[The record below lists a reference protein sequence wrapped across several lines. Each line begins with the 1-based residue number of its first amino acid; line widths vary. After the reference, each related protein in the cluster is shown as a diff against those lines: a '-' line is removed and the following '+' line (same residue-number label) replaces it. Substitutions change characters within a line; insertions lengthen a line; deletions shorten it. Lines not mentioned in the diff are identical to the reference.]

1 MKNEKQHIFD
11 SPENIRNLLHVFYT
25 ICLGLLLIDFIYH
38 RHVIHAW
45 EALWGFYG
53 LFGFIAC
60 VTLVLV
66 AKELRKLLMRRED
79 YYDD

>member
-1 MKNEKQHIFD
+1 MKKEKQHFFD
-11 SPENIRNLLHVFYT
+11 SPENVRNALHVFYAF
-25 ICLGLLLIDFIYH
+25 CLGLLLVDLVYH

-45 EALWGFYG
+45 EAVWGFYG

-66 AKELRKLLMRRED
+66 AKELRKVLKRRED

>member
-1 MKNEKQHIFD
+1 MKEEKQHFFD
-11 SPENIRNLLHVFYT
+11 SPENVRNALHVFYAV
-25 ICLGLLLIDFIYH
+25 CLGLLLVDLIYH

-45 EALWGFYG
+45 EAIWGFYG

-66 AKELRKLLMRRED
+66 AKELRKVLMRGED
-79 YYDD
+79 HYDD